1 MKRILNTEN
10 SLIKT
15 LMIIFNNNSSL
26 NNNIIRH
33 LRMIIIIN
41 GIRIIMHIL
50 FQINVNYYI
59 KIKI

>member
-41 GIRIIMHIL
+41 GIRIIMLIL
-50 FQINVNYYI
+50 FQINVNY
-59 KIKI
+59 